1 MGRWRWGAQGCGLL
15 ECQQKELSFLKDA
28 TPQHFTTT
36 SLSPE
41 IGNLFCTVAD
51 RNWVGIFM
59 QKSQTPQLVS
69 LGSNVSSGEN
79 RAIGNSPI

>member
-1 MGRWRWGAQGCGLL
+1 M
-15 ECQQKELSFLKDA
+15 
-28 TPQHFTTT
+28 

-51 RNWVGIFM
+51 RNWVGTFM